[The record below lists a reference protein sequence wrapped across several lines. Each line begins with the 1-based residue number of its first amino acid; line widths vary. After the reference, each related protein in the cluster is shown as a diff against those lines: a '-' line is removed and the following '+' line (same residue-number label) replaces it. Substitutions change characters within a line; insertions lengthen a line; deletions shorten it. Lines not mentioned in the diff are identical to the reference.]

1 MIAATNPCPSGYYG
15 SHEKYCTGGDKARL
29 KYMQKITGPIID
41 RVDFVL
47 EMKNQ
52 GVLAQSTAVTSEELR
67 KLTASAR
74 ARQRIRYGANYTNAI
89 VPIKLFEEKTQFTPA
104 QLARIE
110 SVSFQE
116 KLSSRSTM
124 KILRLAR
131 TISDLSGNDEV
142 TDSAVNEALEWKISA
157 SRTHS
162 SLMR

>member
-1 MIAATNPCPSGYYG
+1 M
-15 SHEKYCTGGDKARL
+15 
-29 KYMQKITGPIID
+29 
-41 RVDFVL
+41 
-47 EMKNQ
+47 
-52 GVLAQSTAVTSEELR
+52 
-67 KLTASAR
+67 
-74 ARQRIRYGANYTNAI
+74 
-89 VPIKLFEEKTQFTPA
+89 PIKLFEEKTQFTSI

-142 TDSAVNEALEWKISA
+142 TEAAVDEALEWKISA
-157 SRTHS
+157 SHTHS